1 MLSDALLTAVRE
13 VRADLFDSRAEQTRS
28 QALVRHIG
36 NHRSEAF
43 QHLRGDNCRRLG
55 RQNQQQTTMHGTHHT
70 TNENRQW
77 SERRQTILVTGTT
90 PDYYYNYDYNNF
102 NYYNLHQ
109 REQTVEWTPSDDT
122 GHWNNTRLLLQLQQ
136 HYYNNNFNYYSL
148 HHPTNDQRQW
158 SKRRHMI
165 LVTGTTPAYY
175 YCDYNDTAT
184 TTTGAAT
191 TTDST
196 ANENKADTDQWSVKQ
211 YNLSSQLL
219 LHYCCYHV
227 YYNIYGYYY
236 NCCCCFCYTNGAAA
250 TRVTFSIWV

>member
-90 PDYYYNYDYNNF
+90 PDYYYNYNN
-102 NYYNLHQ
+102 
-109 REQTVEWTPSDDT
+109 
-122 GHWNNTRLLLQLQQ
+122 
-136 HYYNNNFNYYSL
+136 
-148 HHPTNDQRQW
+148 
-158 SKRRHMI
+158 
-165 LVTGTTPAYY
+165 
-175 YCDYNDTAT
+175 T
-184 TTTGAAT
+184 TTTTIST
-191 TTDST
+191 TTACTIRPTTRDSGVN
-196 ANENKADTDQWSVKQ
+196 AV
-211 YNLSSQLL
+211 
-219 LHYCCYHV
+219 
-227 YYNIYGYYY
+227 I
-236 NCCCCFCYTNGAAA
+236 
-250 TRVTFSIWV
+250 